1 MSSGTRH
8 YLTAASFDHAGTTG
22 GAETVIIHTAQLK
35 GIAAN
40 NAQ

>member
-1 MSSGTRH
+1 MRPGTRL
-8 YLTAASFDHAGTTG
+8 YPTAAPFDHAGTTG
-22 GAETVIIHTAQLK
+22 GAETVIIHAAQLK